1 MIKSPV
7 DHVIGCMREFGVGF
21 PPVATEYDDAY
32 GMWSYI
38 RNWMSIMGQNI
49 GDPPNVSGWPAYYQE
64 PAFHEIWINHDTL
77 PKRNQFTDIMT
88 YNGYTRN
95 GKQIILDT
103 IAFTQTLPNPADPS
117 ALVNDAL
124 AILYRVPLSDT
135 AKQEIKQSILL
146 SGQTQDYYW
155 TNAWNAY
162 VIDPNNMSTTA
173 IVANRLKS
181 LYQYLMNLS
190 EYQLS

>member
-7 DHVIGCMREFGVGF
+7 DHTIGCMREFRVAF
-21 PPVATEYDDAY
+21 PPVATEYADSY
-32 GMWSYI
+32 NMWNYVF
-38 RNWMSIMGQNI
+38 NWTTVMGQNV

-77 PKRNQFTDIMT
+77 PKRNQFTDIMVN
-88 YNGYTRN
+88 NGYIRN
-95 GKQIILDT
+95 NKKIVIDT
-103 IAFTQTLPNPADPS
+103 IAFTQTLSNPGDPN
-117 ALVNDAL
+117 ALLNDAL
-124 AILYRVPLSDT
+124 AVFYRVPLSD
-135 AKQEIKQSILL
+135 AVKLSIKQSILL
-146 SGQTQDYYW
+146 TNQTQDYYW

-162 VIDPNNMSTTA
+162 IADPDNMAATA
-173 IVANRLKS
+173 TVTNRLKS